1 MRILKAHISEKH
13 KVLFFVYGLISGL
26 GLPILSAC
34 IICENRVLL
43 KPLLVNVMIAF
54 FLFFY
59 FFIFFFFF
67 FFFFFITSLKQIQSN

>member
-34 IICENRVLL
+34 IICGNRVLL

-54 FLFFY
+54 FFFFFFLFIY
-59 FFIFFFFF
+59 FFFFFFLFFFFF
-67 FFFFFITSLKQIQSN
+67 FFS